1 MKERWRESRI
11 DAEIDSNALR
21 EKIRELSEY
30 ELRAGEGNLI
40 IWLRNQMG
48 NTMEPKLEQE
58 EGYIG
63 IRKLPTVINRRGDR
77 EIKFSKLLFL
87 IKVDKGLI

>member
-1 MKERWRESRI
+1 M
-11 DAEIDSNALR
+11 
-21 EKIRELSEY
+21 SEY

-48 NTMEPKLEQE
+48 NTMEPKLEHE

-63 IRKLPTVINRRGDR
+63 IRQLPKRTRGRGDR
-77 EIKFSKLLFL
+77 YVKFSKLLFL
-87 IKVDKGLI
+87 IKVDKGLIR